1 MKGETVVV
9 KQRLTKLREALANLG
24 ADALITEKAENRF
37 YLSGFTGSTGWVIV
51 TESEAFLVTDF
62 RYVEQA
68 QEQAPDFTVV
78 NNERKAIEAI
88 AKLLADKGI
97 KRLAFE
103 SSVSFGTHQE
113 WNRAFENV
121 ELIATSGLVEKI
133 RMFKDESEMVIIRE
147 AVRIAEAAF
156 EHIQAY
162 IRPGVRE
169 TDVALE
175 LEYFMRKQG
184 ATGSAFDMIVASGVR
199 GALPHGR
206 ASEKIIE
213 AGEMVTL
220 DFGAA
225 YNGYNSDITRTL
237 AVGEPSA
244 KMKEIYDIV
253 LRAQLAGVQAL
264 KPGVSAKA
272 ADAATR
278 DIITA
283 AGYGD
288 AYGHSAG
295 HGLGIEVHELPGL
308 STVSTFVLEPG
319 MLVTMEPG
327 IYVSGLGGVR
337 IEDDVLITAD
347 GHENLGK
354 STKELIILPV

>member
-1 MKGETVVV
+1 M
-9 KQRLTKLREALANLG
+9 KQRLHKLREALTQVG
-24 ADALITEKAENRF
+24 AEAFITEKTENRF

-51 TESEAFLVTDF
+51 TETEAFLVTDF

-78 NNERKAIEAI
+78 NNERKAVEAM
-88 AKLLADKGI
+88 AKLLQEKGI

-103 SSVSFGTHQE
+103 SSVSFSTYQE
-113 WNRAFENV
+113 WNKGFDGV
-121 ELIATSGLVEKI
+121 ELVSTSGLLEKI

-156 EHIQAY
+156 THIQGY
-162 IRPGVRE
+162 IKPGVRE
-169 TDVALE
+169 SDVALE
-175 LEYFMRKQG
+175 LEFFMRKQG

-206 ASEKIIE
+206 ASEKVIQ

-225 YNGYNSDITRTL
+225 YQGYNSDITRTL
-237 AVGEPSA
+237 SVGEPDP
-244 KMKEIYDIV
+244 KMREIYEIV
-253 LRAQLAGVQAL
+253 LRAQLAGLEAL
-264 KPGVSAKA
+264 KPGVSAKD

-295 HGLGIEVHELPGL
+295 HGLGLEVHELPGL

-327 IYVSGLGGVR
+327 IYVTGLGGVR
-337 IEDDVLITAD
+337 IEDDVWITAD
-347 GHENLGK
+347 GHENLNK
-354 STKELIILPV
+354 STKELLILPV

>member
-1 MKGETVVV
+1 M
-9 KQRLTKLREALANLG
+9 KQRLDKLREALASLG

-37 YLSGFTGSTGWVIV
+37 YLSGFTGSTGWVVV
-51 TESEAFLVTDF
+51 TEKEAFLVTDF

-68 QEQAPDFTVV
+68 TEQAPDFTVV
-78 NNERKAIEAI
+78 NNERKAVEAI
-88 AKLLADKGI
+88 AKLLGEKGV

-103 SSVSFGTHQE
+103 SSVSFQTYQE
-113 WNRAFENV
+113 WSRAFDGV
-121 ELIATSGLVEKI
+121 ELIATSGLLEKI
-133 RMFKDESEMVIIRE
+133 RMIKDESEMAIIRE
-147 AVRIAEAAF
+147 AVRIAEAGFA
-156 EHIQAY
+156 HIQGY
-162 IRPGVRE
+162 IKPGVRE
-169 TDVALE
+169 EDVALE
-175 LEYFMRKQG
+175 LEFFMRKQG
-184 ATGSAFDMIVASGVR
+184 ATGSAFDMIVASGPR

-206 ASEKIIE
+206 ASEKVIQ

-225 YNGYNSDITRTL
+225 YKGYNSDITRTL
-237 AVGEPSA
+237 AVGEPSP

-253 LRAQLAGVQAL
+253 LRAHYAGVEAL
-264 KPGVSAKA
+264 KPGVTAKA

-278 DIITA
+278 DLIAA

-288 AYGHSAG
+288 CYGHSAG
-295 HGLGIEVHELPGL
+295 HGLGLEVHEIPGL

-347 GHENLGK
+347 GHEVLNK

>member
-1 MKGETVVV
+1 MN
-9 KQRLTKLREALANLG
+9 QRLNKLREALANIG
-24 ADALITEKAENRF
+24 ADAIITEKTENRF

-51 TESEAFLVTDF
+51 TEKEAFLVTDF

-68 QEQAPDFTVV
+68 QEQAPGYTVV
-78 NNERKAIEAI
+78 NNERKAVVAI
-88 AKLLADKGI
+88 ANLLKEKGV

-103 SSVSFGTHQE
+103 SSLAFQTYQE
-113 WNRAFENV
+113 WNTAFEGV
-121 ELIATSGLVEKI
+121 ELVPTSGLV
-133 RMFKDESEMVIIRE
+133 E

-156 EHIQAY
+156 QHIQGY
-162 IRPGVRE
+162 IKPGVRE

-184 ATGSAFDMIVASGVR
+184 ASGSAFDMIVASGVR

-206 ASEKIIE
+206 ASEKVIQ

-225 YNGYNSDITRTL
+225 YQGYNSDITRTL
-237 AVGEPSA
+237 SVGEPSA

-253 LRAQLAGVQAL
+253 LRAQIAGVEAL
-264 KPGVSAKA
+264 KPGVTAKD

-278 DIITA
+278 DIIAA

-295 HGLGIEVHELPGL
+295 HGLGLEVHEPPGL
-308 STVSTFVLEPG
+308 SSASTFVLEPG

-347 GHENLGK
+347 GHEVLNK
-354 STKELIILPV
+354 STKELLILPV

>member
-1 MKGETVVV
+1 M
-9 KQRLTKLREALANLG
+9 KQRLDKLRDALASLG

-37 YLSGFTGSTGWVIV
+37 YLSGFTGSTGWVVV
-51 TESEAFLVTDF
+51 TEKEAFLVTDF

-68 QEQAPDFTVV
+68 TEQAPDFTVV
-78 NNERKAIEAI
+78 NNERKAVEAI
-88 AKLLADKGI
+88 AKLLGEKGV

-103 SSVSFGTHQE
+103 SSVSFQTYQE
-113 WNRAFENV
+113 WSKAFDGV
-121 ELIATSGLVEKI
+121 ELIATSGLLEKI
-133 RMFKDESEMVIIRE
+133 RMIKDESEMAIIRE
-147 AVRIAEAAF
+147 AVRIAEAGFA
-156 EHIQAY
+156 HIQGY
-162 IRPGVRE
+162 IKPGVRE
-169 TDVALE
+169 EDVALE
-175 LEYFMRKQG
+175 LEFFMRKQG
-184 ATGSAFDMIVASGVR
+184 ATGSAFDMIVASGPR

-206 ASEKIIE
+206 ASEKVIQ

-225 YNGYNSDITRTL
+225 YKGYNSDITRTL
-237 AVGEPSA
+237 AVGEPSP

-253 LRAQLAGVQAL
+253 LRAHYAGVEAL
-264 KPGVSAKA
+264 KPGVTAKA

-278 DIITA
+278 DLIAA

-288 AYGHSAG
+288 CYGHSAG
-295 HGLGIEVHELPGL
+295 HGLGLEVHEIPGL

-347 GHENLGK
+347 GHEVLNK

>member
-1 MKGETVVV
+1 MQ
-9 KQRLTKLREALANLG
+9 QRLDTLRGELEKIG
-24 ADALITEKAENRF
+24 ADALITEKTENRF

-51 TESEAFLVTDF
+51 TQKEAFLVTDF

-68 QEQAPDFTVV
+68 QEQAPLFTIV
-78 NNERKAIEAI
+78 NNERKALEAI
-88 AKLLADKGI
+88 AALLKEKGV

-103 SSVSFGTHQE
+103 SSVSFSTHSE
-113 WNRAFENV
+113 WSKNFETV
-121 ELIATSGLVEKI
+121 ELVPTSGLLEKI
-133 RMFKDESEMVIIRE
+133 RMYKDESEMVIIRE

-156 EHIQAY
+156 QHIQGY
-162 IRPGVRE
+162 IKPGARE

-184 ATGSAFDMIVASGVR
+184 ASGSAFDMIVASGVR

-206 ASEKIIE
+206 ATEKVIQ

-225 YNGYNSDITRTL
+225 YQGYNSDITRTL
-237 AVGEPSA
+237 SVGEPSP

-253 LRAQLAGVQAL
+253 LRAQIAGVAAL
-264 KPGVSAKA
+264 KPGVTGKE

-278 DIITA
+278 DIIAA
-283 AGYGD
+283 AGYGE

-295 HGLGIEVHELPGL
+295 HGLGLEVHELPGL
-308 STVSTFVLEPG
+308 SSVSQSVLEPG

-347 GHENLGK
+347 GHEVLNK
-354 STKELIILPV
+354 STKELLILPV

>member
-1 MKGETVVV
+1 MSK
-9 KQRLTKLREALANLG
+9 RINKLREELAQLG
-24 ADALITEKAENRF
+24 ADAFITEKAENRF
-37 YLSGFTGSTGWVIV
+37 YLSGFTGSTAWVIV
-51 TESEAFLVTDF
+51 TAEDSFLVTDF

-68 QEQAPDFTVV
+68 QEQAPDFKVI
-78 NNERKAIEAI
+78 NNERKAVDCMAR
-88 AKLLADKGI
+88 LLKENGVN
-97 KRLAFE
+97 RLAFE
-103 SSVSFGTHQE
+103 AGSVSFQTYSD
-113 WNRAFENV
+113 WSKAFDSV
-121 ELIATSGLVEKI
+121 EMVPTNGLVEKI

-156 EHIQAY
+156 EHIQGF

-169 TDVALE
+169 VEVALE

-184 ATGSAFDMIVASGVR
+184 ASGSAFDMIVASGAR

-206 ASEKIIE
+206 ASEKVIQ

-225 YNGYNSDITRTL
+225 YKGYNSDITRTL
-237 AVGEPSA
+237 SVGEPDP
-244 KMKEIYDIV
+244 KLKEIYDIV
-253 LRAQLAGVQAL
+253 LRAQLAGLQAL
-264 KPGVSAKA
+264 QPGVSCKD

-295 HGLGIEVHELPGL
+295 HGLGLEVHEMPGL
-308 STVSTFVLEPG
+308 STVSTYVLEPG

-337 IEDDVLITAD
+337 IEDDVWITAD
-347 GHENLGK
+347 GHENLNK
-354 STKELIILPV
+354 STKELLILPV

>member
-1 MKGETVVV
+1 M
-9 KQRLTKLREALANLG
+9 KQRLDKLREALAQVG
-24 ADALITEKAENRF
+24 ANAFITEKAENRF
-37 YLSGFTGSTGWVIV
+37 YLSGFTGSTGWVVV
-51 TESEAFLVTDF
+51 TETEAFLVTDF

-78 NNERKAIEAI
+78 NNERKAVEAI
-88 AKLLADKGI
+88 AKLLQEKGV

-103 SSVSFGTHQE
+103 SSISFGTYQE
-113 WNRAFENV
+113 WSKGFDGV
-121 ELIATSGLVEKI
+121 ELVPTSGLLEKI
-133 RMFKDESEMVIIRE
+133 RMFKDEAEMVIIRE
-147 AVRIAEAAF
+147 AVGIAEAAF
-156 EHIQAY
+156 AHIQGY

-169 TDVALE
+169 VDVALE

-206 ASEKIIE
+206 ASEKVIE

-225 YNGYNSDITRTL
+225 YKGYNSDITRTL

-253 LRAQLAGVQAL
+253 LRAQLAGLEAL
-264 KPGVSAKA
+264 KPGVTAKA

-283 AGYGD
+283 AGYGE

-308 STVSTFVLEPG
+308 STASTFVLEPG
-319 MLVTMEPG
+319 
-327 IYVSGLGGVR
+327 IYITGLGGVR

-347 GHENLGK
+347 GHENLNK
-354 STKELIILPV
+354 STKELLILPV

>member
-1 MKGETVVV
+1 M
-9 KQRLTKLREALANLG
+9 KQRLEKLREALAALG
-24 ADALITEKAENRF
+24 ADAIITEKAENRF
-37 YLSGFTGSTGWVIV
+37 YLSGFSGSTGWVIV
-51 TESEAFLVTDF
+51 TEKEAFLVTDF

-68 QEQAPDFTVV
+68 QEQAPLFTVV
-78 NNERKAIEAI
+78 NNERKAVAAI
-88 AKLLADKGI
+88 AKLLKEKKV

-103 SSVSFGTHQE
+103 SSVSFGTYQE
-113 WNRAFENV
+113 WSQAFEAV
-121 ELIATSGLVEKI
+121 ELIPTSGLLEKI
-133 RMFKDESEMVIIRE
+133 RMLKDESELAIIRE

-156 EHIQAY
+156 EHIQGY
-162 IRPGVRE
+162 IKPGVRE
-169 TDVALE
+169 IDVALE

-184 ATGSAFDMIVASGVR
+184 ASGSAFDMIVASGAR

-206 ASEKIIE
+206 ATDKVIQ

-220 DFGAA
+220 DFGAV
-225 YNGYNSDITRTL
+225 YQGYNSDITRTL
-237 AVGEPSA
+237 SVGEPDP

-253 LRAQLAGVQAL
+253 LRANIAGVEAL
-264 KPGVSAKA
+264 KPGITGKE
-272 ADAATR
+272 ADAVTR

-295 HGLGIEVHELPGL
+295 HGLGLEVHELPNL

-327 IYVSGLGGVR
+327 IYISGLGGVR
-337 IEDDVLITAD
+337 IEDDVLITAE
-347 GHENLGK
+347 GHEVLNK
-354 STKELIILPV
+354 STKELLILPV

>member
-1 MKGETVVV
+1 MQ
-9 KQRLTKLREALANLG
+9 QRLDKLREAVANLG
-24 ADALITEKAENRF
+24 ADAIITEKQENRF
-37 YLSGFTGSTGWVIV
+37 YFSGFTGSTGWVIV
-51 TESEAFLVTDF
+51 TEKEAFLVTDF

-68 QEQAPDFTVV
+68 QEQAPLFTVV
-78 NNERKAIEAI
+78 NNERKAVEAI
-88 AKLLADKGI
+88 AKLLAEKGV

-103 SSVSFGTHQE
+103 SSVSYQTYQE
-113 WNRAFENV
+113 WSKAFDGV
-121 ELIATSGLVEKI
+121 ELIAASGLMEKI
-133 RMFKDESEMVIIRE
+133 RMFKDESELAIIRE
-147 AVRIAEAAF
+147 AVRIAEAGF
-156 EHIQAY
+156 EHIQKY
-162 IRPGVRE
+162 IRPGVSE
-169 TDVALE
+169 EDVALE
-175 LEYFMRKQG
+175 LEFFMRKQG
-184 ATGSAFDMIVASGVR
+184 ASGSAFDMIVASGPR

-206 ASEKIIE
+206 ASEKIIQ

-225 YNGYNSDITRTL
+225 YKGYNSDITRTL
-237 AVGEPSA
+237 AVGEPSP

-253 LRAQLAGVQAL
+253 LRAQLAGVAAL
-264 KPGVSAKA
+264 KPGVTGKE

-278 DIITA
+278 DIIAA

-288 AYGHSAG
+288 CYGHSAG
-295 HGLGIEVHELPGL
+295 HGLGLEVHEQPSL
-308 STVSTFVLEPG
+308 STVSPFVLEPG

-347 GHENLGK
+347 GHEVLNK

>member
-1 MKGETVVV
+1 M
-9 KQRLTKLREALANLG
+9 KQRLNKLREALTQVGAN
-24 ADALITEKAENRF
+24 AFITEKQENRF

-51 TESEAFLVTDF
+51 TEKEAFLVTDF

-78 NNERKAIEAI
+78 NNERKAVEAI
-88 AKLLADKGI
+88 ARLLQEKGI

-103 SSVSFGTHQE
+103 SSISFGTYQE
-113 WNRAFENV
+113 WSKAFDGV
-121 ELIATSGLVEKI
+121 ELVPTSGVLEKI

-147 AVRIAEAAF
+147 AVGIAEAAF
-156 EHIQAY
+156 AHIQGY

-169 TDVALE
+169 VDVALE

-184 ATGSAFDMIVASGVR
+184 ATGSGFDIIVASGVR

-206 ASEKIIE
+206 ASEKVIQ

-225 YNGYNSDITRTL
+225 YKGYNSDITRTV

-253 LRAQLAGVQAL
+253 LRAQLAGLEAL
-264 KPGVSAKA
+264 KPGVTAKA

-278 DIITA
+278 DVIAA
-283 AGYGD
+283 AGYGE

-327 IYVSGLGGVR
+327 IYITGVGGVR

-347 GHENLGK
+347 GHENLNK
-354 STKELIILPV
+354 STKELLILPV

>member
-1 MKGETVVV
+1 M
-9 KQRLTKLREALANLG
+9 
-24 ADALITEKAENRF
+24 
-37 YLSGFTGSTGWVIV
+37 
-51 TESEAFLVTDF
+51 
-62 RYVEQA
+62 
-68 QEQAPDFTVV
+68 
-78 NNERKAIEAI
+78 
-88 AKLLADKGI
+88 
-97 KRLAFE
+97 AFE
-103 SSVSFGTHQE
+103 SSVSFQTHQE
-113 WNRAFENV
+113 WSKAFDGV
-121 ELIATSGLVEKI
+121 ELVATSGLLEKI

-147 AVRIAEAAF
+147 AVRIAEAGFA
-156 EHIQAY
+156 HIQSY

-169 TDVALE
+169 EDVALE
-175 LEYFMRKQG
+175 LEFFMRKQG
-184 ATGSAFDMIVASGVR
+184 ASGSAFDMIVASGPR

-206 ASEKIIE
+206 ASEKIIQ

-225 YNGYNSDITRTL
+225 YKGYNSDITRTL
-237 AVGEPSA
+237 SVGEPSA

-253 LRAQLAGVQAL
+253 LRAQIAGVEAL
-264 KPGVSAKA
+264 KPGVTGKE

-278 DIITA
+278 DIIAA

-288 AYGHSAG
+288 CYGHSAG
-295 HGLGIEVHELPGL
+295 HGLGIEVHELPSL

-337 IEDDVLITAD
+337 IEDDVLITAE
-347 GHENLGK
+347 GHEVLNK

>member
-1 MKGETVVV
+1 M
-9 KQRLTKLREALANLG
+9 KQRLTKVREALANAG
-24 ADALITEKAENRF
+24 ADALITEKTENRF

-51 TESEAFLVTDF
+51 TATEAFLVTDF

-78 NNERKAIEAI
+78 DNERKAVEAI
-88 AKLLADKGI
+88 AKLLSEKGV

-103 SSVSFGTHQE
+103 SSLSFATYQE
-113 WNRAFENV
+113 WNRAFDLV
-121 ELIATSGLVEKI
+121 ELVPTSGLLEKI
-133 RMFKDESEMVIIRE
+133 RMYKDESEMVIIRE

-156 EHIQAY
+156 EHIQGY
-162 IRPGVRE
+162 IKPGVRE

-206 ASEKIIE
+206 ASEKVIE

-225 YNGYNSDITRTL
+225 YKGYHSDITRTL
-237 AVGEPSA
+237 SVGEPNP

-253 LRAQLAGVQAL
+253 LRAQIAGVQAL
-264 KPGVSAKA
+264 KPGVTAKA

-295 HGLGIEVHELPGL
+295 HGLGLEVHELPGL
-308 STVSTFVLEPG
+308 STVSTFVLAPG

-347 GHENLGK
+347 GHEILNK
-354 STKELIILPV
+354 STKELLILPV

>member
-1 MKGETVVV
+1 MN
-9 KQRLTKLREALANLG
+9 QRLNKLREALGSIG
-24 ADALITEKAENRF
+24 ADAIITEKTENRF

-51 TESEAFLVTDF
+51 TEKEAFLVTDF

-68 QEQAPDFTVV
+68 QEQAPGYTVV
-78 NNERKAIEAI
+78 NNERKAVVAI
-88 AKLLADKGI
+88 ANLLKEKGV

-103 SSVSFGTHQE
+103 SSLAFQTYQE
-113 WNRAFENV
+113 WSTAFEGV
-121 ELIATSGLVEKI
+121 ELVPTSGLVEKI
-133 RMFKDESEMVIIRE
+133 RMYKDESEMVIIRE

-156 EHIQAY
+156 QHIQGY
-162 IRPGVRE
+162 IKPGVRE

-184 ATGSAFDMIVASGVR
+184 ASGSAFDMIVASGVR

-206 ASEKIIE
+206 ASEKVIQ

-225 YNGYNSDITRTL
+225 YQGYNSDITRTL
-237 AVGEPSA
+237 SVGEPSA

-253 LRAQLAGVQAL
+253 LRAQIAGVEAL
-264 KPGVSAKA
+264 KPGVTAKD

-278 DIITA
+278 DIIAA

-295 HGLGIEVHELPGL
+295 HGLGLEVHELPGL
-308 STVSTFVLEPG
+308 STASTFVLEPG

-347 GHENLGK
+347 GHEVLNK
-354 STKELIILPV
+354 STKELLILPV

>member
-1 MKGETVVV
+1 MN
-9 KQRLTKLREALANLG
+9 QRLNKLREALANIG
-24 ADALITEKAENRF
+24 ADAIITEKTENRF

-51 TESEAFLVTDF
+51 TEKEAFLVTDF

-68 QEQAPDFTVV
+68 QEQAPGYTVV
-78 NNERKAIEAI
+78 NNERKAVVAI
-88 AKLLADKGI
+88 ANLLKEKGV

-103 SSVSFGTHQE
+103 SSLAFQTYQE
-113 WNRAFENV
+113 WNTAFEGV
-121 ELIATSGLVEKI
+121 ELVPTSGLVEKI
-133 RMFKDESEMVIIRE
+133 RMYKDESEMVIIRE

-156 EHIQAY
+156 QHIQGY
-162 IRPGVRE
+162 IKPGVRE

-184 ATGSAFDMIVASGVR
+184 ASGSAFDMIVASGVR

-206 ASEKIIE
+206 ASEKVIQ

-225 YNGYNSDITRTL
+225 YQGYNSDITRTL
-237 AVGEPSA
+237 SVGEPSA

-253 LRAQLAGVQAL
+253 LRAQIAGVEAL
-264 KPGVSAKA
+264 KPGVTAKD

-278 DIITA
+278 DIIAA

-295 HGLGIEVHELPGL
+295 HGLGLEVHEPPGL
-308 STVSTFVLEPG
+308 SSASTFVLEPG

-347 GHENLGK
+347 GHEVLNK
-354 STKELIILPV
+354 STKELLILPV